1 MRDRRQSERLPS
13 ILEGRIVL
21 DRHAP
26 KIQCTL
32 RDISGTGARIWLP
45 DSVDLPGEF
54 QLEIPALDQT
64 MPVRLMRSNGRT
76 HGVLFL
82 NELQGL
88 SDSDADDVPEP
99 LQSPPELQ
107 GIPKGLAPLTEGVL
121 EDARQQLAEILE
133 LPVVKIRL
141 KIEIDP

>member
-1 MRDRRQSERLPS
+1 M
-13 ILEGRIVL
+13 
-21 DRHAP
+21 
-26 KIQCTL
+26 
-32 RDISGTGARIWLP
+32 W
-45 DSVDLPGEF
+45 
-54 QLEIPALDQT
+54 
-64 MPVRLMRSNGRT
+64 SNGRT

-99 LQSPPELQ
+99 PQSPPELQ